1 MNINHSNPNLIEPG
15 VKYFINGTLKECKKF
30 KDKYYNNIL
39 NIVILILFIITITII
54 LIFRYKGN
62 ISNIEIKKQNIKKH
76 EYIIS
81 KLQQLAH
88 YKHNLNKKKSM
99 ITDLPLWS

>member
-1 MNINHSNPNLIEPG
+1 MNINNNPNLIEPG
-15 VKYFINGTLKECKKF
+15 VKYFISGTLKECRKF
-30 KDKYYNNIL
+30 KDKYYNNIY
-39 NIVILILFIITITII
+39 NIITLILLIITIVVI

-62 ISNIEIKKQNIKKH
+62 ISKIEIKKQNIKKH

-88 YKHNLNKKKSM
+88 YKNNLNKKTNM